1 MLGFRAATQ
10 RTASDNDRENCF
22 CYDTHDNFSTIPS
35 THIQTTMRSTQL
47 QNSPQAGDLAPDFTA
62 DSTSG
67 KQVRLSSFRGKQ
79 NVLLAFFPLAFT
91 GTCTKE
97 LVCFTEDFD
106 QFAGKGIEILPIS
119 VDAIP
124 SLREFKNKLQ
134 MKTDLL
140 SDFKRDI
147 SRAYGVLNEDR
158 FFANR
163 AYFLIDKE
171 GRVRWSHIE
180 TNNSERR
187 ENEEIFAAMHLLS

>member
-1 MLGFRAATQ
+1 MIG
-10 RTASDNDRENCF
+10 
-22 CYDTHDNFSTIPS
+22 
-35 THIQTTMRSTQL
+35 TQL
-47 QNSPQAGDLAPDFTA
+47 QNPPQAGDVAPEFTA
-62 DSTSG
+62 ASTSG
-67 KQVRLSSFRGKQ
+67 SEVSLSSFRGKR

-106 QFAGKGIEILPIS
+106 QFAGHGVEILPIS
-119 VDAIP
+119 VDSTA

-134 MKTDLL
+134 MKTELL

-147 SRAYGVLNEDR
+147 SRDYGVLNEDR
-158 FFANR
+158 FYSNR

-180 TNNSERR
+180 DKNGQRR
-187 ENEEIFAAMHLLS
+187 ENSEILAAIKLLS